1 MPDVILVN
9 VTAPNCCGRER
20 TLSAVVAKFESL
32 TREKDDEEKDEDC
45 QFGEKNTKETNS
57 VQTIS
62 SIDFDSGKT
71 YKVFSR
77 LKACLHWQHL

>member
-9 VTAPNCCGRER
+9 TRAPNCCGRER

-45 QFGEKNTKETNS
+45 QFGEKTQKK
-57 VQTIS
+57 QILFKLFHQLIS
-62 SIDFDSGKT
+62 ILAKPIKF
-71 YKVFSR
+71 FH
-77 LKACLHWQHL
+77 A